1 MTKIHVIISFASILL
16 AFPMLYF
23 AWKICLC
30 LFYKY
35 PNPPQRQSLTAT
47 VLSEPLHPCQDPAQH
62 FEVITHNWMMF
73 DQPPDYSNFSPPSYE
88 EAIAIACTMKGT
100 YQFP

>member
-1 MTKIHVIISFASILL
+1 MTKFQVIISFASILL

-47 VLSEPLHPCQDPAQH
+47 VLSEPLHPTQH

-73 DQPPDYSNFSPPSYE
+73 DQPPHYSNFSPPSYE

>member
-1 MTKIHVIISFASILL
+1 MTKIQVIISFASILL
-16 AFPMLYF
+16 AFPMIYF
-23 AWKICLC
+23 ALKICLC

-62 FEVITHNWMMF
+62 FEVLMF